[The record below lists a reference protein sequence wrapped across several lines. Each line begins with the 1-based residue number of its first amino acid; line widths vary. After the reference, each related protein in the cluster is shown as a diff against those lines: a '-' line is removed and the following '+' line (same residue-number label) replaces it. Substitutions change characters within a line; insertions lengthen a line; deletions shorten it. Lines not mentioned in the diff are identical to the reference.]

1 MTRQLMI
8 LVFITLASAC
18 ATTKEPPDY
27 TNFLESKPAS
37 ILVLPPANQSV
48 EVTAPSACLSV
59 LSQPIAEKG
68 YYVLP
73 VSLVSQYFK
82 ENGVTVAEDIHQ
94 IPVKKLYD
102 VFGADAVMYI
112 TIQQWGQQYQVVN
125 SAAKVIA
132 SIRLVD
138 ARNGAELWNGDLNM
152 VQSSQSGSGGLL
164 ESMLVAAVTQMMASD
179 GSISLDLARD
189 GSHNLFFDKKYG
201 LINGPRAA
209 SPDNPSESES

>member
-1 MTRQLMI
+1 MI

-94 IPVKKLYD
+94 IPVKKLYE

-112 TIQQWGQQYQVVN
+112 TIQQWGQQYQVV
-125 SAAKVIA
+125 SSEAKVIA

-138 ARNGAELWNGDLNM
+138 ARNGAELWNGDINM
-152 VQSSQSGSGGLL
+152 VQSSQSATGGLL
-164 ESMLVAAVTQMMASD
+164 ESIIVAAATQIAASD
-179 GSISLDLARD
+179 GRLSLELARD
-189 GSHNLFFDKKYG
+189 GSHKLFFDEKYG
-201 LINGPRAA
+201 LISGPRAA
-209 SPDNPSESES
+209 SDESTSESKS